1 MSAELLPYVALV
13 VGTGLLAGLL
23 AGLLGIGGGLVFVPA
38 LLFAFHQQGVAPELA
53 MHLAVGTSLA
63 AIVLTSTS
71 SIAAHAR
78 RGSVDWVVFRGLL
91 PGLVLGG
98 VIGALAAS
106 IVPGTALRQVFG
118 AFLVLVAVQLIGRVH
133 ARPGGSVPDTG
144 GTALA
149 GATIG
154 TVSAMLGIGGGT
166 LTVPFLVWCKLP
178 VLRAVGTAAAAGL
191 PLALAGVAGFVVTGW
206 STTGLPPTAS
216 GFVDWATALPV
227 GLIAM
232 IAAPAGVRLAHR
244 VPGDLLRRMFGFVML
259 VIAFRLLTS

>member
-1 MSAELLPYVALV
+1 MSAELLPYIALII
-13 VGTGLLAGLL
+13 GTGLLAGLL

-38 LLFAFHQQGVAPELA
+38 LLFAFRQQGVAPELA

-78 RGSVDWVVFRGLL
+78 RGSVDWTVFRALL
-91 PGLVLGG
+91 PGLVAGG
-98 VIGALAAS
+98 VLGAALATSVSA
-106 IVPGTALRQVFG
+106 PALRLVFG
-118 AFLVLVAVQLIGRVH
+118 LFLALVAVQLIGGIRAH
-133 ARPGGSVPDTG
+133 PGGSVPAAG
-144 GTALA
+144 GAALA

-154 TVSAMLGIGGGT
+154 TVSAMVGIGGGT
-166 LTVPFLVWCKLP
+166 LTVPFLVWCKMP

-191 PLALAGVAGFVVTGW
+191 PLALAGTAGFVVGGW
-206 STTGLPPTAS
+206 TTAGLPPTAT
-216 GFVDWATALPV
+216 GFVDWATAPAV
-227 GLIAM
+227 GVVAM

-259 VIAFRLLTS
+259 VIAFRLLAS

>member
-1 MSAELLPYVALV
+1 MSAELLPYIALI

-38 LLFAFHQQGVAPELA
+38 LLFAFHQQGVAPELT

-71 SIAAHAR
+71 SIAAHTR
-78 RGSVDWVVFRGLL
+78 RDSVDWAVFRALL
-91 PGLVLGG
+91 PGLVIGG
-98 VIGALAAS
+98 LIGAAAAS
-106 IVPGTALRQVFG
+106 VVPGTALRQVFG
-118 AFLVLVAVQLIGRVH
+118 VFLVLVAVQLIVTVR
-133 ARPGGSVPDTG
+133 ARPGGSMSG
-144 GTALA
+144 RSGAALA

-166 LTVPFLVWCKLP
+166 LTVPYLVWCRLP
-178 VLRAVGTAAAAGL
+178 VLQAVGTAAAAGL
-191 PLALAGVAGFVVTGW
+191 PLALAGVAGFVAAGW
-206 STTGLPPTAS
+206 STAGLPPTAS

-244 VPGDLLRRMFGFVML
+244 VSGDLLRRIFGFVML